1 MKVYKLYFFVYHYST
16 PLTFFCIIMH
26 AIYSVYIGPI
36 KQKITGPIAHATVD
50 GMETCIFYSK

>member
-1 MKVYKLYFFVYHYST
+1 
-16 PLTFFCIIMH
+16 MH